1 MTADSE
7 HAPKQQ
13 TAKAL
18 SGLRDLILAGE
29 VQPGERLSEV
39 ALAERLSVSRT
50 PLRAALQRLEQEGLV
65 ALIPSGG
72 YAVRSFSQQEVI
84 DAIELRGVLEGT
96 AARLI
101 DAIELR
107 GVLEGTAARLAAE
120 RATTPERIEAIR
132 DVVADLDTVLAAE
145 PSAMDFERYEALN
158 GMFHRLLWDLAGS
171 DLLRREIERMTSL
184 PFASPNAFVNTE
196 SDVPAFYRSLVVAQA
211 QHKAIISAIELREG
225 ARAEALAREHAR
237 LARQNLDFV
246 LEEQPDLR
254 RKVLALALMAG

>member
-18 SGLRDLILAGE
+18 LGLRDLILAGE

-72 YAVRSFSQQEVI
+72 YAVRSFSRQEV
-84 DAIELRGVLEGT
+84 
-96 AARLI
+96 I

-120 RATTPERIEAIR
+120 RATTPERIRAIR

>member
-72 YAVRSFSQQEVI
+72 YAVRSFSRQEV
-84 DAIELRGVLEGT
+84 
-96 AARLI
+96 I